1 MLKSLGLRTQ
11 LALLVAAALVPV
23 FVLVTLSALAQR
35 DAALAQA
42 RAGLLTEARLAAARQ
57 QRLVDRTHSL
67 LQAMASA
74 PAVKD
79 AGLGLCPAFMKNMLE
94 GYPGYVRLGLATPDG
109 RLGCKAPQ
117 DGPEVNLGGEA
128 FLRAALAG
136 EVFTMGDYQAAQGA
150 QRPMLSFGTP
160 VYRPDG
166 TLAGVAVAALDA
178 TALGRALAADGADQA
193 LALALTD
200 RRGVLLATQP
210 GSEAAAQAALGRE
223 VPDAA
228 IRQALQ
234 TRDSGLR
241 EATDAQGVDRVYAF
255 SAVARGND
263 QPGPGLVVVASR
275 PRGQILAPSWR
286 SLVEQ
291 MAALAVAVLLGVA
304 GAWWIGTRM
313 ILRPAGNMLRVVHEV
328 EAGDLAARVDAAPAS
343 WRDEL
348 SRLGR
353 AINRM
358 AAAMQARQEVLD
370 RTLDEAGRSQA
381 MLELIVNS
389 MREGVVAVDMQGR
402 FLLFNTAAE
411 RFFQTR
417 QPDESLGEWRRWHEL
432 YQPDGSAPLTE
443 DERPLVRALR
453 GENLDE
459 YEVLVRVED
468 MSDRILSSNLRP
480 LLDAQ
485 QQPMGALAVFTDITA
500 RKSAQRQR
508 ERQEQV
514 LELIAAG
521 APLAQVLDAVV
532 GLVEV
537 QAGGGVASVMLVHGA
552 SLRVAAAPS
561 LPAAL
566 RQQLDGLPVGEHGG
580 ACGAAAFRRE
590 MVAVVDIETDP
601 LTADFRAL
609 AQTYGLRACWSM
621 PVLSGEGEPLATFAI
636 YHRDVQR
643 PGPQALALI
652 ETAARLVR
660 IALERDRAAQAV
672 QASESRFRE
681 LADTVDDVFYVRQLA
696 GDTLLYVS
704 PAYERVWGQ
713 SVASVMEKP
722 WSFLASVHPDDME
735 QVRQDIGR
743 QREGHATVAEFRI
756 TRPDGALR
764 WVRNDAFP
772 VTGATGQVERIV
784 GTVRDVTQ
792 RKLAEQR
799 LAWTNRSLKM
809 LSRCNEALV
818 RLDDEPRLLDEVCRL
833 AVEVGGYRM
842 AWVGYA
848 QEDGEGLIRPMAHA
862 GEEQGYLDEIK
873 LSWRNGDPRGRGPAG
888 RAVRNGQAFVSEDIT
903 KEDSGFLWQD
913 AALARGLRSLICLPL
928 RDDTRSFG
936 LLALYGA
943 DTRPVKDDEVHLL
956 QELADNL
963 AFGIV
968 TIRERKRAH
977 DEIVRLNALL
987 EQRVRQRTGQLEAAN
1002 RELEAFSS
1010 SVAHDL
1016 RAPLA
1021 AIDGFSAAL
1030 ERDPPPAPERAAHYL
1045 RRVRAGVRQM
1055 GDMIDA
1061 LLSLAQLSR
1070 ASLRW
1075 EAVDLS
1081 ARARRVLDGL
1091 REQEPQRVVS
1101 VTVEDGL
1108 RVQGDPRLLDL
1119 VLENLLGNAWKFT
1132 ATREQADIQMG
1143 RAATSRGDAGL
1154 AFYVRD
1160 NGVGFDM
1167 AYADKLFGAFQR
1179 LHGVGEFPG
1188 IGLGLAN
1195 VRRIVARHGGQVWA
1209 ESRPGEG
1216 ATFYFT
1222 LGEQPPDEDR

>member
-23 FVLVTLSALAQR
+23 FLLVTLSALAQR

-42 RAGLLTEARLAAARQ
+42 RASLLAEVRLAAARQ

-67 LQAMASA
+67 LQAMTSA

-79 AGLGLCPAFMKNMLE
+79 AGLGLCPAFMKNMLA
-94 GYPGYVRLGLATPDG
+94 GYPGYVLLGLATPDG
-109 RLGCKAPQ
+109 RLACKAPQ
-117 DGPEVNLGGEA
+117 DGPDVNLGGQA

-136 EVFTMGDYQAAQGA
+136 DAFAMGDYQAAQGA
-150 QRPMLSFGTP
+150 QRPMLSFGAP
-160 VYRPDG
+160 VYQPDG

-178 TALGRALAADGADQA
+178 TALVQA
-193 LALALTD
+193 LAPDVADGGLALLLTD
-200 RRGVLLATQP
+200 RRGVLLAAQP
-210 GSEAAAQAALGRE
+210 GGGAAAPVALGRE
-223 VPDAA
+223 VPDVA

-234 TRDSGLR
+234 SRDLGQR
-241 EATDAQGVDRVYAF
+241 EAPDARGMDRVYAF

-263 QPGPGLVVVASR
+263 RPGPGLLVAASR
-275 PRGQILAPSWR
+275 PRDQILAPSWQD
-286 SLVEQ
+286 LMKQ
-291 MAALAVAVLLGVA
+291 LAALAVAVLLGVA

-313 ILRPAGNMLRVVHEV
+313 ILRPASNMLRVVHEV
-328 EAGDLAARVDAAPAS
+328 ESGDLAARLDAAPAS
-343 WRDEL
+343 RRDEL

-353 AINRM
+353 SINRM
-358 AAAMQARQEVLD
+358 AAAMQARQQALD
-370 RTLDEAGRSQA
+370 RTLDEAGRNQA

-389 MREGVVAVDMQGR
+389 MREGVMAVDLDGN
-402 FLLFNTAAE
+402 FLVFNTAAAQFH
-411 RFFQTR
+411 RIHLAQGNLAALN
-417 QPDESLGEWRRWHEL
+417 QWHEL
-432 YQPDGSAPLTE
+432 YTPDGQTPLALP
-443 DERPLVRALR
+443 ERPLTRALA
-453 GENLDE
+453 GESLDDFE
-459 YEVLVRVED
+459 MLVRTED
-468 MSDRILSSNLRP
+468 VSDRMLSCSARP
-480 LLDAQ
+480 LRDAQ
-485 QQPMGALAVFTDITA
+485 QQTIGALLVFTDITA
-500 RKSAQRQR
+500 RNAARRQRQ
-508 ERQEQV
+508 RQEQV

-521 APLAQVLDAVV
+521 APLAQVLEAVV

-537 QAGGGVASVMLVHGA
+537 QSGAGMASVMLVQGD
-552 SLRVAAAPS
+552 SLRLAAAPS
-561 LPAAL
+561 LPPLL
-566 RQQLDGLPVGEHGG
+566 RQRLDSLPVGEQGG
-580 ACGAAAFRRE
+580 VCGAAAARRE
-590 MVAVVDIETDP
+590 MVVVVDIQIDP
-601 LTADFRAL
+601 LTAGYREL
-609 AQTYGLRACWSM
+609 AQEHGVRACWSM
-621 PVLSGEGEPLATFAI
+621 PVLSGAGEALATFAV

-660 IALERDRAAQAV
+660 IAIERDRAAQAV
-672 QASESRFRE
+672 QASEARFRE
-681 LADTVDDVFYVRQLA
+681 LADTVDDVFYVRELA
-696 GDTLLYVS
+696 GDRLLYVS
-704 PAYERVWGQ
+704 PAYERVWGH

-722 WSFLASVHPDDME
+722 WSFLASVHPDDIE
-735 QVRQDIGR
+735 QVRQDIAR
-743 QREGHATVAEFRI
+743 QREGHATAAEFRI
-756 TRPDGALR
+756 TRPDGGLS

-772 VTGATGQVERIV
+772 VLGVGGRVERIV
-784 GTVRDVTQ
+784 GTLRDVTQ

-809 LSRCNEALV
+809 LSRCNGALV

-848 QEDGEGLIRPMAHA
+848 QDGGECLIRPMAHA
-862 GEEQGYLDEIK
+862 GHEQGYLSEIS
-873 LSWRNGDPRGRGPAG
+873 LSWRDDEPRGLGPAG
-888 RAVRNGQAFVSEDIT
+888 RAVRTGQATVSEDIT
-903 KEDSGFLWQD
+903 HEDSGFLWQG
-913 AALARGLRSLICLPL
+913 AALSRGFRSLICLPL
-928 RDDTRSFG
+928 CDESRSFG
-936 LLALYGA
+936 LLALFGA
-943 DTRPVKDDEVHLL
+943 DTRPVKEDEVHLL

-1075 EAVDLS
+1075 EAVDLT
-1081 ARARRVLDGL
+1081 ARARRVLEGL
-1091 REQEPQRVVS
+1091 REHEPQRAVAVS
-1101 VTVEDGL
+1101 VEDGL

-1132 ATREQADIQMG
+1132 ATREQADIQVG
-1143 RAATSRGDAGL
+1143 RAATSRGDAGQ

-1179 LHGVGEFPG
+1179 LHGAGEFPG